1 MRKTFNKAA
10 SGRPA
15 TLTLRL
21 SPEERARLER
31 EATGMPLSA
40 YVRERVFGP
49 DAKPR
54 KTRGKAPVQDHVKLA
69 GVLRRLGQLN
79 LTQDFA
85 QSDLSPEQ
93 YRDFQR
99 ACADIAAMRRDL
111 LAALG
116 MRPGGSP

>member
-1 MRKTFNKAA
+1 MRRAFNKAA

-31 EATGMPLSA
+31 DAAGMPLSA

-54 KTRGKAPVQDHVKLA
+54 KIRGKAPIKDHVKLA

-79 LTQDFA
+79 LTQDFGCK
-85 QSDLSPEQ
+85 DLPPEH
-93 YRDFQR
+93 YRDLQR

-111 LAALG
+111 LVALG
-116 MRPGGSP
+116 MRPRGSA

>member
-1 MRKTFNKAA
+1 MRRDFNKVA

-15 TLTLRL
+15 TLTLRI

-31 EATGMPLSA
+31 EAAGMPLSA

-54 KTRGKAPVQDHVKLA
+54 RTRGKAPVKDHVKLA

-79 LTQDFA
+79 LTQDFT
-85 QSDLSPEQ
+85 STDLCPDTQ
-93 YRDFQR
+93 YAIRR

-116 MRPGGSP
+116 KHL